1 MFKNPHWKKR
11 FFLYHIDTR
20 SAVSP
25 LFVVEALRK
34 GIESAK
40 DQKFL
45 QISDEISI
53 DNFDVPL
60 SSPSLKNALTYLKR
74 QNKVIILFFDQFEE
88 LFIKEEL
95 FHVFENFKK
104 LSLQVD
110 AISENIVLG
119 CSWRTGIQL
128 DLKYYQAYHMWYEL
142 SDRRKTFTIE
152 KFDSSEISQQLQQLS
167 GWMERNLWK
176 IN

>member
-1 MFKNPHWKKR
+1 M
-11 FFLYHIDTR
+11 
-20 SAVSP
+20 
-25 LFVVEALRK
+25 RK

-74 QNKVIILFFDQFEE
+74 QNKVIILFFIS
-88 LFIKEEL
+88 LRNYSSKRL

-110 AISENIVLG
+110 AISENIVLMF
-119 CSWRTGIQL
+119 WRTGISL
-128 DLKYYQAYHMWYEL
+128 PEDHPAYHMWYEL

-167 GWMERNLWK
+167 GYLDKSFGKSIKEK
-176 IN
+176 AY